1 MSLSSCVWR
10 VEPRWNME
18 LPQSNVLILEK
29 GAEELGELKALLVE
43 MQCSVAIAH
52 SEDQA
57 IIHTDQRSPFLVILA
72 GDFQSWSRNLLT
84 QLRQRNTQDRMTI
97 VALTDW
103 HAPSW
108 LHQEECPDLDGFLVK
123 PISGEILRS
132 LIQSAWA
139 RQFCVN

>member
-1 MSLSSCVWR
+1 
-10 VEPRWNME
+10 ME
-18 LPQSNVLILEK
+18 LPQSNVLILGN
-29 GAEELGELKALLVE
+29 GAEELGELKSLLVE

-57 IIHTDQRSPFLVILA
+57 MTHADRRAPFLVILA
-72 GDFQSWSRNLLT
+72 GDYQRWSQSLLT
-84 QLRQRNTQDRMTI
+84 QLRQRNTQDRVTI

-108 LHQEECPDLDGFLVK
+108 LHQEDCPDLDGFLVK
-123 PISGEILRS
+123 PISSEILRS